1 MILKKYI
8 NKIVSDGIS
17 YNEYMRQ
24 FKHEVENTP
33 SKSLVTDEKTD
44 HNLKKLNFSRST
56 RIEKQYIPSG
66 EIRVILDKI
75 KEPQFWLVLSET
87 WCGDSAQILP
97 VLAKISGLNNNIKLR
112 ILQRDSNLEIM
123 DQFLTNGTRSI
134 PKLIAFSESGNEFF
148 NWGARPAKAQEIVN
162 ELKSSGLQKTEW
174 LIDLHK
180 WYASNRGKEI
190 ENEIMQLIKNL

>member
-17 YNEYMRQ
+17 YNEYMQQ
-24 FKHEVENTP
+24 FKHEVENT
-33 SKSLVTDEKTD
+33 SSESLVTDEKTD

-97 VLAKISGLNNNIKLR
+97 VLAKISRLNNNIKLK

-134 PKLIAFSESGNEFF
+134 PKLIAFGEGGNEFF

-162 ELKSSGLQKTEW
+162 ELKSRGLQKTEW

-190 ENEIMQLIKNL
+190 ENEITQLIKNL